1 MPFNTSPLRPV
12 TDSEAETYAR
22 EGVVCLREVFHPEW
36 LASLEGPARR
46 LLIDK
51 ADFGLLPNNPGR
63 YMARRIPEFRRFVFE
78 SPVGEAAARAMRSRE
93 VRFFFDE
100 IFAKKPQSEE
110 KTIWHTDRMGW
121 PVTPDTTMV
130 PSLWIPLTPIT
141 KANSLEVIAGTHTT
155 PVDYWL
161 FSPNARKMIKPEGR
175 APHPDGESLR
185 AHPDYAGRFRT
196 WDMAPGDMLV
206 VHPWALHYSHG
217 NPTDDWRIALSVR
230 VFGDDVRW
238 SPRPDCLN
246 IAGVSF
252 DEMIEGEKPGGDLFP
267 LLWSEDG
274 RRDGDG
280 RYPRGFATSWSEAA
294 ARAAE
299 VNPYAL
305 YTKLREADTAH
316 AAE

>member
-1 MPFNTSPLRPV
+1 MPFNTAPLRPV
-12 TDSEAETYAR
+12 TELETATYAR
-22 EGVVCLREVFHPEW
+22 DGVVCLREVFDPEW
-36 LASLEGPARR
+36 LKSMEGPARS

-51 ADFGLLPNNPGR
+51 KDYGLLPNNPGR

-78 SPVGEAAARAMRSRE
+78 SPVGEAAAKALGSTTA
-93 VRFFFDE
+93 RFFFDE

-121 PVTPDTTMV
+121 PVTPTTTMV

-175 APHPDGESLR
+175 APHPDGEAMR
-185 AHPDYAGRFRT
+185 RDPAYAGRFLT
-196 WDMAPGDMLV
+196 WDMNPGDMLV

-267 LLWSEDG
+267 LLWSQDG
-274 RRDGDG
+274 QKDDDS
-280 RYPRGFATSWSEAA
+280 RYPRGFATSWDQTNRRDEVNEYKLFNALKARDEAA
-294 ARAAE
+294 
-299 VNPYAL
+299 
-305 YTKLREADTAH
+305 
-316 AAE
+316 